1 MRAFLAAA
9 CLLFAPLPGFAFM
22 PNPDLLTVAPA
33 VAKTGTTFEMT
44 TTGKELEGAKT
55 LRFSHPK
62 ITAAPVMLPADD
74 FYPTPR
80 PAEGRFTVTIPAEV
94 EPGVYEVRSHGYFG
108 LSTARPFVV
117 FPSGSAEITETGDH
131 STAEAALPIE
141 AGSGVLGTL
150 DAGRF
155 DWYRFAGK
163 KDERLLLEVLA
174 ERLDAKGDVL
184 MAVYDAAGRELE
196 NSRHHFGRDPF
207 IDFTPPADGEYFVS
221 LSDALYGGGR
231 EFFYHLRL
239 SRGPH
244 VDFVFPP
251 AGEPGKNRAF
261 TFFGRNLPN
270 GSLGENWSVKGK
282 PLETLVVSLDV
293 PTETDVPATF
303 SPAIPRQSMVPAFE
317 HTLEGANAVHIGFA
331 TAPVVE
337 EDSKSELQTVVVPAE
352 IAGRFDKPGDVDQF
366 RISLKKGT
374 TYWIDVICHR
384 LGVVADPVVT
394 VEKITKD
401 ADGKE
406 TYAKVASNDDLPS
419 FYSRESLDDL
429 NADSLDPA
437 LSLAPD
443 ADAEYRIIL
452 GNQSGGGS
460 AAHLYRLAI
469 REARPDFQLIT
480 GTEFAKTINNDAFP
494 ASPVLRRGGSVV
506 YRVIAFRR
514 DGFEGEITVTAAGLP
529 AGVTAKPLILGGAS
543 SQGFLTFWA
552 APDAA
557 AWTGQITISG
567 TAKVAETDLVRKAR
581 PASIIW
587 GKRVFGNQAQVRSRL
602 DLETVLSVLDQ
613 ETEPTRIAL
622 AEDKVWTVELGQTL
636 TLPIKLLETGNR
648 TGSLAV
654 NVHGFPGLLR
664 GAPTINLAEQEKEGI
679 VTLEVK
685 KTGNFEVGPGRYQFV
700 LQGVGNAK
708 YSQNPDA
715 AAAATAEVARLKG
728 LKASFTDQAAKA
740 KATLESAEKTLGEV
754 KQREAAAADDVARAA
769 MKGEVTAAQGAVD
782 AAKKTVQ
789 AAGTKLQTLA
799 TVEEAAVKSATALEA
814 KAKERS
820 QQFATYSM
828 PITVEVTAPVTA
840 TPGKK

>member
-9 CLLFAPLPGFAFM
+9 CLSLAPLPGFAFM

-33 VAKTGTTFEMT
+33 VARVGTTFEMT

-80 PAEGRFTVTIPAEV
+80 PAEGRFTVTIPSEV
-94 EPGVYEVRSHGYFG
+94 EPGVYEVRSLGYFG

-131 STAEAALPIE
+131 STAEKALPLE
-141 AGSGVLGTL
+141 VGSGVLGTL

-155 DWYRFAGK
+155 DWYRFSGK
-163 KDERLLLEVLA
+163 KGARLLLEVLA
-174 ERLDAKGDVL
+174 ERIDAKGDVL
-184 MAVYDAAGRELE
+184 MAVYDAGGRELE

-207 IDFTPPADGEYFVS
+207 IDFTPPADGDYFVS

-239 SRGPH
+239 GRGPH

-251 AGEPGKNRAF
+251 AGEPGQKRTF

-282 PLETLVVSLDV
+282 PLETLEVSL
-293 PTETDVPATF
+293 EVPATATVAASF
-303 SPAIPRQSMVPAFE
+303 SPAIPRQSMIPAFE
-317 HTLEGANAVHIGFA
+317 HTLEGANPARIGFA

-337 EDSKSELQTVVVPAE
+337 EDTKSEIQTVPVPAE
-352 IAGRFDKPGDVDQF
+352 IAGRFDVPGDVDHF
-366 RISLKKGT
+366 RVSLKKGT

-384 LGVVADPVVT
+384 LGVVADPAVT

-401 ADGKE
+401 AAGKE
-406 TYAKVASNDDLPS
+406 IFAKVASNDDLPS
-419 FYSRESLDDL
+419 FFNQESLDDL

-437 LSLAPD
+437 LSLVPD
-443 ADAEYRIIL
+443 ADADYRITL
-452 GNQSGGGS
+452 ANQSGGGS
-460 AAHLYRLAI
+460 AAHLYRLAV
-469 REARPDFQLIT
+469 REAQHDFELIT

-494 ASPVLRRGGSVV
+494 AAPLLRRGGSVI

-514 DGFEGEITVTAAGLP
+514 DGFEGDITVTAQGLP
-529 AGVTAKPLILGGAS
+529 AGVTAKPLVLSGSS
-543 SQGFLTFWA
+543 SQGFLTLWA
-552 APDAA
+552 SPDAA
-557 AWTGQITISG
+557 AWTGPITIAG
-567 TAKVAETDLVRKAR
+567 TAKAGETELGRDAR

-613 ETEPTRIAL
+613 EVEPTRIEL
-622 AEDKVWTVELGQTL
+622 AEDKVWSVQMGQTIEF
-636 TLPIKLLETGNR
+636 PIKLTETGTR
-648 TGSLAV
+648 VGSLAV
-654 NVHGFPGLLR
+654 NVHGFPGLYR
-664 GAPTINLAEQEKEGI
+664 GAPTTTLGEQEKTGVI
-679 VTLEVK
+679 KMAFTPG
-685 KTGNFEVGPGRYQFV
+685 GNFALTPGRYQFI

-708 YSQNPDA
+708 YRQNPA
-715 AAAATAEVARLKG
+715 AAEAALDEVNRLKG
-728 LKASFTDQAAKA
+728 LKEPLTSEVTKA
-740 KATLESAEKTLGEV
+740 KAILTAAEKTLTEI
-754 KQREAAAADDVARAA
+754 KQHEAGAADDDARTA
-769 MKGEVTAAQGAVD
+769 MKEMLTVAQSDVD
-782 AAKKTVQ
+782 AAKEDVQ
-789 AAGTKLQTLA
+789 VSESKLQQLA
-799 TVEEAAVKSATALEA
+799 QVEEAAVKSASAIEA
-814 KAKERS
+814 RAKERS
-820 QQFATYSM
+820 QQFATYSF
-828 PITVEVTAPVTA
+828 PVTVEVVPPVE
-840 TPGKK
+840 KK